1 MGTQPSDQSLN
12 GRTTNY
18 FVIVMKTSPL
28 FSALLL
34 LGFASSGLATW
45 DWSLDNIA
53 NFKTNISAELMQGC
67 LGEAKANEF
76 GEGLMQCPTSPS
88 EAIEGNWML
97 SNAVDRTNLTCGQ
110 VWDWR
115 NLLRHEIC
123 AANVCQST
131 KNTRDKYGNL
141 DWNRIHWIYNM
152 SAIDEKKDGESMS
165 PKFLIEIRDCKNEA
179 MQFLRDNYGTIR
191 RTAEQGARQND
202 AGTRLGCNE
211 GRGIPVGIPGQR
223 NIGPYR
229 KVLKRVLISNC
240 VKRAFVNRCAEAEPA
255 GGWGM
260 KGMISNHA

>member
-1 MGTQPSDQSLN
+1 MACPASPTLN
-12 GRTTNY
+12 E
-18 FVIVMKTSPL
+18 
-28 FSALLL
+28 
-34 LGFASSGLATW
+34 
-45 DWSLDNIA
+45 D
-53 NFKTNISAELMQGC
+53 
-67 LGEAKANEF
+67 
-76 GEGLMQCPTSPS
+76 
-88 EAIEGNWML
+88 NWML
-97 SNAVDRTNLTCGQ
+97 SPDDDLTCS
-110 VWDWR
+110 DIR
-115 NLLRHEIC
+115 NFRQLLRSEIC

-152 SAIDEKKDGESMS
+152 SAIDEKKDGESMNAT
-165 PKFLIEIRDCKNEA
+165 FLIEIRDCKNEA